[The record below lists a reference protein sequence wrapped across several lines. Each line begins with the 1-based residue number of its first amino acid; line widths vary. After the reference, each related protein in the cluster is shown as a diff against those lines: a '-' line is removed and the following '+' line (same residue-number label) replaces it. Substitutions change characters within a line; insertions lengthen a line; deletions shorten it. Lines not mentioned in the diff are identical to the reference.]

1 MKTSRFVLV
10 GAGNIGRGLLQI
22 LSQKAET
29 LRQRQGWN
37 ILPVAVV
44 DSSGAAIHEEGLDI
58 AQVLKLKQSGQG
70 VAKYPKY
77 GRQGLTALQTLDEA
91 QADLLVELSPTN
103 LQHGEP
109 GLSAIVWAL
118 EHGMDVVTAN
128 KGPLVLDYA
137 RLTRLAAARKKAL
150 LFSGAVAGG
159 LPTINIGRRD
169 LVAARILRVEGIFNT
184 TTNYILMRMDEGGL
198 SFDEALAEAQ
208 RAGVAEADPTLDI
221 DGWDAT
227 NKLIIVANSV
237 LGMPATLKDVSVQ
250 GIRGIDRARL
260 LAAKERGCAVKLL
273 ATAEPAGDSYRLSV
287 QPTELPLEHPMA
299 RLTKW
304 QMGVVYTT
312 DINGIIIA
320 IIEEEGTLATAG
332 AVLRDVVNALVAR
345 P

>member
-37 ILPVAVV
+37 IIPVAVV

-70 VAKYPKY
+70 VAEYPKC

-237 LGMPATLKDVSVQ
+237 LGMPATL
-250 GIRGIDRARL
+250 
-260 LAAKERGCAVKLL
+260 